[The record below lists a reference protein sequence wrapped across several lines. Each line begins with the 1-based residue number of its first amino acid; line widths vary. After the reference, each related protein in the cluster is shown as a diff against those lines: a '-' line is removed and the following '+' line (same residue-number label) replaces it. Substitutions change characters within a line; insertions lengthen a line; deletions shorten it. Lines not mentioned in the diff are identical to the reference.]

1 MMTDLKQ
8 HKNMKK
14 ILLLFVVF
22 LLPLLASAYD
32 FKSGGIYYNI
42 VDNNT
47 VSVTYGKSQYSSYSG
62 DIVIPRQVTYNGKTY
77 YVRQIG
83 NHSFFYCDYL
93 TSVTIPN
100 TVTYI
105 NDAFVEC
112 YRMEAVNI
120 SDIEAWCKILFDG
133 YYKDTNPLYS
143 AHHLYLNGEEIKDL
157 VIPNGII
164 TINDQAFCGCSGLN
178 SVTIPNNVT
187 SIGIGAFYGCSGL
200 TSVEFHCNTIG
211 SWFKNYTSIKNIIIG
226 NEVTSIDSDAFSG
239 CSGLTSV
246 EFHCNTIGS
255 WFSNNTTIK
264 NIIIGNEVTS
274 IGTDAFS
281 GCTGLTSVTIP
292 NSVTKIDI
300 WAFYKCSS
308 LSSITIPNSVTSIGH
323 GAFASCSSLTS
334 ITIPNSVT
342 SIGAHAFSDTGWY
355 NNQPDGLVYAG
366 KVAYKYKGTMTDNT
380 TIFKDGTLG
389 IAGQAFFDCR
399 NLTSIT
405 IPSSVVSI
413 GKETFKST
421 NLTSIVVESGNQH
434 YDSRNN
440 CNAIIETSSN
450 TLVYGCKNTFIPN
463 SVTCIGFGAF
473 SYCSDLTSIT
483 IPNSV
488 TSISNYAFWNC
499 SSLTSIT
506 IPNSVTSLGGQQT
519 FDGCKSLI
527 SVTLSNSLNDIP
539 AWGFRGCTSLTSIC
553 IPSSVTTV
561 RINAFEN
568 CSSLKYICISSDKFP
583 TFKTIDNTTCQ
594 YIMPQKAFESGIPQ
608 EITNYATYSD
618 KPMYIQVKSKT
629 ATSAVLEICPVD
641 NPYATYT
648 ITKLGLIPSQNLRW
662 ELDEKNYGII
672 SEKTDG
678 TLTIETQP
686 AQAMSTTK
694 AKLSATVNEPN
705 DDKHY
710 GFEWRRIGVDDLVPS
725 NVVYSQ
731 LYDGQ
736 IVGTLNNLNPDISYK
751 YRPFYKS
758 DSGDMFYGE
767 WIGFLT
773 GDANVFFEPEVH
785 TKEPVALTKD
795 GAQLSG
801 VWVEGTEDIQEKGFE
816 YWPKNS
822 GARPITRGTHVTAVI
837 VKGNETSVTLE
848 GLDPGT
854 EYVYRSYMRTASGTV
869 YGEEMTFKTP
879 LMGDANDDGKVN
891 VADIVEINNAKAG
904 NPSASFNMTN
914 ADTDGNGTLTEA
926 DITAI
931 GNIIMQK

>member
-1 MMTDLKQ
+1 
-8 HKNMKK
+8 MKK
-14 ILLLFVVF
+14 LLLLFVIIM
-22 LLPLLASAYD
+22 LPLFACAYD

-120 SDIEAWCKILFDG
+120 SDIEAWCKIVFDG
-133 YYKDTNPLYS
+133 YYKDTNPLFC

-157 VIPNGII
+157 VIPNGI
-164 TINDQAFCGCSGLN
+164 TSINEQAFCGCSGLT
-178 SVTIPNNVT
+178 SVTIPNSVT
-187 SIGIGAFYGCSGL
+187 SIGKS
-200 TSVEFHCNTIG
+200 
-211 SWFKNYTSIKNIIIG
+211 
-226 NEVTSIDSDAFSG
+226 AFSG

-527 SVTLSNSLNDIP
+527 SVTLSNSLKDIP

-553 IPSSVTTV
+553 IPSSVTTIS
-561 RINAFEN
+561 INAFEN

-822 GARPITRGTHVTAVI
+822 GARPITRGTLVTAVI

-848 GLDPGT
+848 GLEAGT
-854 EYVYRSYMRTASGTV
+854 EYVYRSYLRTASDTI

-879 LMGDANDDGKVN
+879 LPGDANDDGKVN

-904 NPSASFNMTN
+904 NPSASFNMIN
-914 ADTDGNGTLTEA
+914 ADVDSNGTLTEA